1 MTMEQARG
9 RTGAGNGGKTGRKT
23 VRGKD
28 PETVAQEQFEAWM
41 QRIMERFDRQD
52 RIISVLIN
60 KDAAGVKINKDAAG
74 VKYMDGERLYDNQD
88 LCEMLR
94 TSKRSL
100 QRFRSEYG
108 LRYRKISRKSYY
120 KDQPQE
126 LLQGVGRAGVHQP
139 EHGGGS
145 AGRREGA
152 EDEGRGKEDT
162 GQGEEKRREA
172 CGGTPLRVYRKGEKK
187 EKGMHGQSPGSPGI
201 PPRPMFADMGKGKAI
216 RQENG

>member
-1 MTMEQARG
+1 MDTMTMEQARG
-9 RTGAGNGGKTGRKT
+9 RTGTGNGGKAGRKT

-28 PETVAQEQFEAWM
+28 PEAVAREQFEAWM

-52 RIISVLIN
+52 RIISVL
-60 KDAAGVKINKDAAG
+60 INKDAAG

-120 KDQPQE
+120 KESDVLEFISRNMEEVVQDGE
-126 LLQGVGRAGVHQP
+126 KVLKMK
-139 EHGGGS
+139 
-145 AGRREGA
+145 
-152 EDEGRGKEDT
+152 DEA
-162 GQGEEKRREA
+162 KR
-172 CGGTPLRVYRKGEKK
+172 TPDKAKRKG
-187 EKGMHGQSPGSPGI
+187 
-201 PPRPMFADMGKGKAI
+201 GKRVAGH
-216 RQENG
+216 R

>member
-9 RTGAGNGGKTGRKT
+9 RTGTGNGGKTGRKT

-28 PETVAQEQFEAWM
+28 PEAVAREQFEAWM

-52 RIISVLIN
+52 RIISVL
-60 KDAAGVKINKDAAG
+60 INKDAAG

-120 KDQPQE
+120 KESDVLEFISRNMEEVVQDGEKVLKMKDRQRGNRTRRKE
-126 LLQGVGRAGVHQP
+126 KAAGNVWRYTAESISQ
-139 EHGGGS
+139 
-145 AGRREGA
+145 RR
-152 EDEGRGKEDT
+152 K
-162 GQGEEKRREA
+162 EEK
-172 CGGTPLRVYRKGEKK
+172 GLYG
-187 EKGMHGQSPGSPGI
+187 
-201 PPRPMFADMGKGKAI
+201 
-216 RQENG
+216 

>member
-9 RTGAGNGGKTGRKT
+9 RTGTGNGGKAGRKT

-28 PETVAQEQFEAWM
+28 PEAVAREQFEAWM

-52 RIISVLIN
+52 RIISVL
-60 KDAAGVKINKDAAG
+60 INKDAAG

-108 LRYRKISRKSYY
+108 LRYPAASTGCATGKSAARATTRSRTCWSS
-120 KDQPQE
+120 
-126 LLQGVGRAGVHQP
+126 
-139 EHGGGS
+139 S
-145 AGRREGA
+145 AGTWRRLCRTA
-152 EDEGRGKEDT
+152 
-162 GQGEEKRREA
+162 RR
-172 CGGTPLRVYRKGEKK
+172 C
-187 EKGMHGQSPGSPGI
+187 
-201 PPRPMFADMGKGKAI
+201 
-216 RQENG
+216 